1 MPLCFAKCQ
10 AGPSDSTV
18 TLISEDLT
26 PTFQFAVLAFSSLFS
41 VINPISAAPIFVAV
55 TSRSRKER
63 RRVALRACLTAAA
76 VLAVF
81 AVAGGAIFSFFGIT
95 VPAFQ
100 IAGGMLFTIMSLR
113 EVQDH
118 ERHLPADETSSA
130 DPSIVPLGI
139 PVIAGPGAISAV
151 MVLVGQAQ
159 DAGRQVALGGAIAV
173 NIVLTLL
180 ILLAAPMIVDKIGE
194 TGQRIVS
201 KIMGLITAVIGI
213 QFVLNGVSTVLTE
226 IIRAA
231 RS

>member
-1 MPLCFAKCQ
+1 VL
-10 AGPSDSTV
+10 SSRE
-18 TLISEDLT
+18 I
-26 PTFQFAVLAFSSLFS
+26 QFVILAFSSLFS
-41 VINPISAAPIFVAV
+41 VINPISAAPIFVAL
-55 TSRSRKER
+55 TSRSPRER
-63 RRVALRACLTAAA
+63 HRVAVRACLAAA
-76 VLAVF
+76 AILAVF
-81 AVAGGAIFSFFGIT
+81 AAAGGAIFSFFGIT

-113 EVQDH
+113 EVQGD
-118 ERHLPADETSSA
+118 RQVPADELDNA

-151 MVLVGQAQ
+151 MVLIGQTQSGAQ
-159 DAGRQVALGGAIAV
+159 RMALGAAIAA

-180 ILLAAPMIVDKIGE
+180 ILLAAPAIVEKIGE

-213 QFVLNGVSTVLTE
+213 QFVVNGISSVLTD

-231 RS
+231 RAH

>member
-1 MPLCFAKCQ
+1 MIP
-10 AGPSDSTV
+10 
-18 TLISEDLT
+18 EHLT
-26 PTFQFAVLAFSSLFS
+26 PQLQFAVLAFSSLFS
-41 VINPISAAPIFVAV
+41 VINPISAAPIFVAL
-55 TSRSRKER
+55 TSRSKKER
-63 RRVALRACLTAAA
+63 QRAAVRACLTAAA
-76 VLAVF
+76 VLSVF
-81 AVAGGAIFSFFGIT
+81 AVAGGWIFSFFGIT

-100 IAGGMLFTIMSLR
+100 IAGGLLFTIMSLR
-113 EVQDH
+113 EVQDR
-118 ERHLPADETSSA
+118 ERHLPAEEAETA

-151 MVLVGQAQ
+151 MVLVGQTR
-159 DAGRQVALGGAIAV
+159 DAGGRLALGAAIAV

-180 ILLAAPMIVDKIGE
+180 ILLAAPAIVEKIGE

-213 QFVLNGVSTVLTE
+213 QFVLNGVSSVLTE